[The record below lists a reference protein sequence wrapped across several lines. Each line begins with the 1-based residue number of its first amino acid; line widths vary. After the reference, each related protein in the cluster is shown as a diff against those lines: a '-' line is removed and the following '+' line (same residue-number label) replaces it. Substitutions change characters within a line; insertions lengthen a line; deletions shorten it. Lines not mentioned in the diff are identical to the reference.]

1 MTRMVIPSMM
11 IVVLLTGQEV
21 AANNSL
27 SVCLDTAT
35 KLEARAK
42 VGNMDLVAAYQACL
56 RAKAGARDAATR
68 TKVGVATTIIVEEY
82 RRRAG
87 SRRARETLS
96 GLWELRYRGR

>member
-1 MTRMVIPSMM
+1 MPRMVIPFMM
-11 IVVLLTGQEV
+11 ILVLLTCSKAM

-35 KLEARAK
+35 KLEARAT
-42 VGNMDLVAAYQACL
+42 VGDKDLIVAHQACA

-68 TKVGVATTIIVEEY
+68 AKVGVATTTIVDEY

-87 SRRARETLS
+87 SRLS
-96 GLWELRYRGR
+96 H